1 MKELKLT
8 NDFVFKKV
16 FGKKGNESILKDF
29 LEAILKIKIEK
40 IEVRP
45 EVELEKELIDEKT
58 GILDIEAIV
67 DEETII
73 DIEMQMK
80 DQYNMIERSL
90 FYWAGLYHNG
100 LKKNE
105 EYEENRKAITINI
118 LNFDLFKEGPYH
130 EKVEL
135 RRKYKNIK
143 LTDKLEMHFIQLE
156 KFKRSGN
163 KEDNRE
169 LWNWLTFICNKDE
182 KEVEEA
188 MEENEEIKKAQE
200 EVEYLTGDEATRR
213 IAFLREKAERDY
225 ATNISGARKEGEAKG
240 IEEGKIKGVKEE
252 KKRVAKEMLEKGLDD
267 QLIKEIT
274 KITEEELE
282 ELKKEK

>member
-1 MKELKLT
+1 MSELKLT
-8 NDFVFKKV
+8 NDFIFKKV
-16 FGKKGNESILKDF
+16 FGKQGNESILKNF

-45 EVELEKELIDEKT
+45 EVELEKELINDKT
-58 GILDIEAIV
+58 GILDIEAII

-73 DIEMQMK
+73 DIEMQMR

-90 FYWAGLYHNG
+90 FYWAGLYHNV

-118 LNFDLFKEGPYH
+118 LNFNLFKEGPYH
-130 EKVEL
+130 EIVEL
-135 RRKYKNIK
+135 KRKYKNIK

-156 KFKRSGN
+156 KFKQEGRK
-163 KEDNRE
+163 KENRE
-169 LWNWLTFICNKDE
+169 LWNWLTFISNKDK
-182 KEVEEA
+182 KEVEKI
-188 MEENEEIKKAQE
+188 MEENKEIKKAQE

-225 ATNISGARKEGEAKG
+225 KTNILGARKEGIK
-240 IEEGKIKGVKEE
+240 EGEKEGARKE
-252 KKRVAKEMLEKGLDD
+252 KKKIAKEMLTKGLDSE
-267 QLIKEIT
+267 LIKEIT
-274 KITEEELE
+274 KLSEKEIED
-282 ELKKEK
+282 LKKEI